1 MLKRYQV
8 LLPEWL
14 EENIKHIADEYD
26 LSFSE
31 IVRGEICFA
40 TLTALMYLYPEY
52 KAGITTEEILN
63 RFKDQTQS
71 KLEREDLHRILSKI
85 YFETRKAVEYRIAQE
100 KKKTKKK

>member
-14 EENIKHIADEYD
+14 EENIKYIADEYD

-40 TLTALMYLYPEY
+40 TLTALMHLYPEY
-52 KAGITTEEILN
+52 KADITTEEILD
-63 RFKDQTQS
+63 RFKNQTQD

-85 YFETRKAVEYRIAQE
+85 YFETRKAVEYWHNKN
-100 KKKTKKK
+100 KK